1 MTEFVNHEPRT
12 LWPEGAPG
20 LDTAEPQFVPTLTPY
35 LLDGVANS
43 VIVCPGGGYGGRAPH
58 ESGPIAEAFNARGFS
73 AYVLDYRVAPYR
85 HPYPLMDAQR
95 AVRLA
100 RSHAPEGKVAV
111 LGFSAGG
118 HLASTVGTHYDR
130 GDAAATDPVDRASC
144 RPDALILC
152 YPVIGFG
159 PHGHQGSGLNLLG
172 EGAPLALIRDLCN
185 DLRVTPDTPPTFL
198 WHTADDP
205 GVPVMNSLM
214 FAQACDANGVEFELH
229 VYRSGAH
236 GLGLAPEL
244 PHVATW
250 VDLAGEWLHE
260 TWSGRAVVGG

>member
-1 MTEFVNHEPRT
+1 MPRFVNHQPLP
-12 LWPEGAPG
+12 LWPDGAPG

-35 LLDGVANS
+35 LLPEVADS
-43 VIVCPGGGYGGRAPH
+43 VIVCPGGGYAHRAPH

-73 AYVLDYRVAPYR
+73 AFVLDYRVAPYR

-95 AVRLA
+95 AVRTVRAA
-100 RSHAPEGKVAV
+100 RPEGKIAV

-118 HLASTVGTHYDR
+118 HLASSVGTHYDA
-130 GDAAATDPVDRASC
+130 GDATAADPIDRASC

-152 YPVIGFG
+152 YAVISFG
-159 PHGHQGSGLNLLG
+159 PHGHQGSCHNLLG
-172 EGAPLALIRDLCN
+172 ENAPRELVREFCN
-185 DLRVTPDTPPTFL
+185 ELRVTPDTPPTFL

-214 FAQACDANGVEFELH
+214 FAEACDANGVPFELH
-229 VYRSGAH
+229 AYRSGRH
-236 GLGLAPEL
+236 GLGLAEEF

-250 VDLAGEWLHE
+250 VDLAGEWLRE
-260 TWSGRAVVGG
+260 V